1 MKTLYVVRHAKSDWA
16 NADILNDIDRP
27 LNKRGVQNAYEMAA
41 RLKAKSILPDFLISS
56 NGIRA
61 LHTAV
66 IFAHQIGFDTQKIV
80 IKPSLY
86 HAPVE
91 NIVSEIKNIDSGINK
106 LMIFSHNPGLS
117 DFVSF
122 LNKKAYLTLATCAIF
137 TVALDIKSWEDF
149 SFENAKVLDYD
160 FPKNL
165 K

>member
-16 NADILNDIDRP
+16 NADVLRDIDRP
-27 LNKRGVQNAYEMAA
+27 LNKRGVRNAYEMAA
-41 RLKAKSILPDFLISS
+41 RLKAKAFLPDFMVSS

-80 IKPSLY
+80 INPDLY
-86 HAPVE
+86 HAPADD
-91 NIVSEIKNIDSGINK
+91 ILKEIQNLDTKAEK
-106 LMIFSHNPGLS
+106 VMLFSHNPGLS

-122 LNKKAYLTLATCAIF
+122 LNKEAYITLPTCAIF
-137 TVALDIKSWEDF
+137 SVKIDIDNWKNF
-149 SFENAKVLDYD
+149 SFEKAQVLSYDY
-160 FPKNL
+160 PK